1 MENLR
6 FDGDDY
12 KHRRDSNR
20 LTGQLLRIWDAIKD
34 GEWITLEELA
44 IKSDSP
50 AASASAQL
58 RNLRKERFGSHV
70 IDRERMNNGGYKY
83 RLNNKHNKFKIED
96 YIDWD

>member
-12 KHRRDSNR
+12 KHSRDSNR

-50 AASASAQL
+50 AASASAQ
-58 RNLRKERFGSHV
+58 SH
-70 IDRERMNNGGYKY
+70 DAACLPLQRHRLHRREHLKQMVVACNQ
-83 RLNNKHNKFKIED
+83 I
-96 YIDWD
+96 